1 MSPSDMT
8 KPYFPSPGDRTKP
21 YMPSPGDMTKPAPG
35 GMPGADSD
43 EHGCKASAGYTWCAS
58 KGKCIR
64 PFEEACA
71 VAAGPAPTG
80 AMRGAVGA
88 DSDEHGCKAS
98 AGYTWCASK
107 GK

>member
-71 VAAGPAPTG
+71 VAAGPAPAGGGMSPSDMTKPAPG
-80 AMRGAVGA
+80 GMPGA
-88 DSDEHGCKAS
+88 DSDEHGCKA
-98 AGYTWCASK
+98 
-107 GK
+107 